1 METLNFTLGADP
13 ELSLLRATDGTLVRA
28 RELVDHFISN
38 SIFPRTTMGV
48 KLKTG
53 TFGHDGAEST
63 AELRPRPASTPKEL
77 TNNIGELIREV
88 GFLTAGRLRAIT
100 DCRAEQVGGH
110 IHISVEPQVTAA
122 TKKAVNWTLFL
133 SSPLLRTTSEVTRE
147 RRTSYGQL
155 DDVRFDIHDGTRTA
169 ELRFLP
175 AEWLTT
181 PRTTEAVLS
190 YIACVYYEALN
201 NPAQVAKS
209 YEKFLKNGIE
219 NFNLKTL
226 QALEHDIPSLFD
238 FLAKKIRNDIVKFA
252 CYDQYKS
259 QIRYILNPDKVKE
272 AHAKVNYD
280 AFAGWCPARTAAASK
295 KPSAGGPTLQQF
307 VNNESATE
315 SKPAQEKK
323 RKVPG
328 KEHLVVAQTKSI
340 EFIESYGARN
350 RSGESPS
357 LLSNSGDVN
366 LDYIHY
372 EITKRIANTGLTVT
386 VPVYIYG
393 VSSEHSD
400 LSTIVVG
407 SSRNHNVT
415 TSSDSRNA
423 PTVVRERLN
432 RVAISHESTP
442 TGVVMGIPWAMR
454 RPNELEG
461 AVLKIA
467 ELFYKIQKNE
477 LELS

>member
-1 METLNFTLGADP
+1 MIDLGFTMGADP
-13 ELSLLRATDGTLVRA
+13 EFTLVRA
-28 RELVDHFISN
+28 KDGTQIYANDLVAVLGSDYPVVN
-38 SIFPRTTMGV
+38 MGV
-48 KLKTG
+48 QMNG
-53 TFGHDGAEST
+53 GVFGHDGHAST
-63 AELRPRPASTPKEL
+63 AELRPNPSSTPGEL
-77 TNNIGELIREV
+77 TRNLGLMISELE
-88 GFLTAGRLRAIT
+88 FLTASRANAVT
-100 DCRAEQVGGH
+100 DSGIEQVGGH
-110 IHISVEPQVTAA
+110 VHISVPRDVPPHVLN
-122 TKKAVNWTLFL
+122 AVNWTLFL
-133 SSPLLRTTSEVTRE
+133 CAPLLKMTSDTTRSSRVD
-147 RRTSYGQL
+147 YGHL
-155 DDVRFDIHDGTRTA
+155 DDVRYDMHDGTRTA

-190 YIACVYYEALN
+190 YIACVYYEALH

-238 FLAKKIRNDIVKFA
+238 FLAKKIRSDIVKFA

-272 AHAKVNYD
+272 AHSKVNYD
-280 AFAGWCPARTAAASK
+280 AFAGWCPARTAVASK

-307 VNNESATE
+307 VNNESVTE
-315 SKPAQEKK
+315 SKPSQEKK

-366 LDYIHY
+366 LDYIHD
-372 EITKRIANTGLTVT
+372 ELTKRIANTGLAVT

-393 VSSEHSD
+393 VSSEHAD

-415 TSSDSRNA
+415 TSPDSQNA
-423 PTVVRERLN
+423 SAVVRERLN